1 MTKSVAL
8 EKVEAELKRLDYNQ
22 RNIEKINRDK
32 ILDYEKKMSTLNN
45 EINLT
50 QQLYKVFMETKA
62 KKSYQWLNLIVCV
75 KWRLIYQVII

>member
-1 MTKSVAL
+1 VTKSVAL

-32 ILDYEKKMSTLNN
+32 ILDYEKKMATLNN

-50 QQLYKVFMETKA
+50 Q
-62 KKSYQWLNLIVCV
+62 
-75 KWRLIYQVII
+75 